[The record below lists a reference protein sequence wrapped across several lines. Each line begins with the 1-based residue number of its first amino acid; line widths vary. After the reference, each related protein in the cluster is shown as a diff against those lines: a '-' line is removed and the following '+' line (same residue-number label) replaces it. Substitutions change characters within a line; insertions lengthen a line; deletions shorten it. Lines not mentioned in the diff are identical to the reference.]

1 MFNFC
6 LFWYF
11 YKFWFIYS
19 SIVSTF
25 TYPGICIFSLYSIFT
40 KIYFIFY
47 YLVLLLINMVLI
59 YLNLILLSLI
69 MVLIYLYPAFT
80 YCDSIILINS
90 STITCSGS
98 SFHTFESTFTYA
110 EPYILILGSMISYF
124 GSFISSFVSAFT
136 YSIYVVPSM
145 VLLLH
150 ILALIF
156 LYLILSEFIL
166 VLLSKCFFLY

>member
-1 MFNFC
+1 
-6 LFWYF
+6 
-11 YKFWFIYS
+11 
-19 SIVSTF
+19 
-25 TYPGICIFSLYSIFT
+25 
-40 KIYFIFY
+40 
-47 YLVLLLINMVLI
+47 MVLI

-80 YCDSIILINS
+80 YCDSIS

-98 SFHTFESTFTYA
+98 SFQTFESTFTYA

-166 VLLSKCFFLY
+166 VLLSECFFLY